1 MCDVLQ
7 HPPWLPAAIQ
17 GPRVAALSYAS
28 LSSLECGD
36 LQRSLQHVQPQQLPM
51 PHRSFERLLQGQNTS
66 MVRVLCFH
74 KYNTYILK
82 NQIIY

>member
-36 LQRSLQHVQPQQLPM
+36 LQRSL
-51 PHRSFERLLQGQNTS
+51 
-66 MVRVLCFH
+66 
-74 KYNTYILK
+74 
-82 NQIIY
+82 